1 MKYKLLLAKFSPP
14 AWGAR
19 VIKTPSTVSQNNL
32 EASRMMRG
40 AKRILEF

>member
-14 AWGAR
+14 AWRAR
-19 VIKTPSTVSQNNL
+19 VIKVPSNVSQNNL

-40 AKRILEF
+40 AKHILKF